1 MTFPVH
7 SGEGQKIFFLL
18 YSSRFLASVFFFSLK
33 WLKVISA
40 VCLLTC
46 FLPLLTFNWFFSL
59 FALLVCSI
67 WILLS
72 AACPQVGLCLVEEIC
87 FINFESLLD
96 SDCSIRLYC
105 STILL
110 NLPMNFSPSFSCCSR
125 LANALQWSPHGDWG
139 FLVPEPLEA
148 HLPVLFF
155 SSTNADIAQAL

>member
-18 YSSRFLASVFFFSLK
+18 YSYRFLAFVFFFPQN

-59 FALLVCSI
+59 LALLVCSI
-67 WILLS
+67 WIQLS
-72 AACPQVGLCLVEEIC
+72 VACAQVGLCLVEEIC

-96 SDCSIRLYC
+96 PDCSIRLYY
-105 STILL
+105 SPVLL
-110 NLPMNFSPSFSCCSR
+110 NLPMNFFLLSFSCCS
-125 LANALQWSPHGDWG
+125 QIGQCFVVITTWWFGGSWSQSH
-139 FLVPEPLEA
+139 
-148 HLPVLFF
+148 
-155 SSTNADIAQAL
+155 